1 MKTGTA
7 VFLKTV
13 LWVGLLG
20 TASLGCK
27 SSAQA
32 PCTPDQGNLKRAA
45 YHYEKALTAYREGLH
60 TAVWK
65 YLQIAKKTEPC
76 FAKVYLLE
84 AVVYEDEKKNDSAI
98 NAYLRALEIDPD
110 VFPNAYYSLARL
122 QASSGRYADAD
133 RNLSVFLGLP
143 NTSKSMR
150 EKAQML
156 QLRNQEAIR
165 LAGQTVPFQPRNI
178 GAGINTEYEEY
189 LPFVT
194 VDDQMM
200 IFTRRYLRPLD
211 PPVLEEDFFYSLR
224 DSSGAWQEAV
234 RMEEPINSDENEGA
248 LSISPDGRYLF
259 FAGCN
264 RADGWGSC
272 DIYASIKREDG
283 WGKPFNLG
291 KPINTSHWESQPC
304 LSSDGRT
311 LYFTSTRPGGFGKSD
326 LWRSRLMHGG
336 VWSEPENLGPN
347 INTEGDENSP
357 FLHPD
362 GKTLYFAS
370 NGHGGMGG
378 MDLFV
383 SRMDSNGNWSV
394 PQNLGYPINTSADET
409 TLSVNAKGD
418 TAYFSSDNLGGFGK
432 KDIYSFPL
440 YEQARPTTVSFMKG
454 VVSDAK
460 THEPL
465 AARFELISLKTGQT
479 RVSSVATA
487 KTGEFLVC
495 LPVDEPFA
503 LNVSC
508 SGYLF
513 HSEHIAL
520 DYGNAQ
526 KPMRKEIRLQP
537 IEKGTRIV
545 LENIFYQTDRYQ
557 LEKSSV
563 GELERIFLFLAQN
576 PKVRIEISGHTDNV
590 GSAPYNKTLSENRA
604 RAVADYLI
612 RKGIDASR
620 IEAAGYG
627 FDRPVADNQTEEGR
641 AKNRR
646 TELKIL

>member
-1 MKTGTA
+1 MKTGFSA
-7 VFLKTV
+7 FLKMIWLGGCSV
-13 LWVGLLG
+13 LTSVLCQLM
-20 TASLGCK
+20 
-27 SSAQA
+27 AQ
-32 PCTPDQGNLKRAA
+32 PCRPDPGNLKRAA
-45 YHYEKALTAYREGLH
+45 YHYEKAMTAYREGLSNA
-60 TAVWK
+60 TWK

-84 AVVYEDEKKNDSAI
+84 AVLYEDEKKTDSAI
-98 NAYLRALEIDPD
+98 NAYTRALAIDPD
-110 VFPNAYYSLARL
+110 VFPNAYYSLAKL
-122 QASSGRYADAD
+122 QSVSGRYTEANQ
-133 RNLSVFLGLP
+133 NLDTYLAYP
-143 NTSKSMR
+143 NISQSMR

-156 QLRNQEAIR
+156 QLRNKEALD
-165 LAGQTVPFQPRNI
+165 LARETVPFQPKNV
-178 GAGINTEYEEY
+178 GAGVNSEYDEY

-200 IFTRRYLRPLD
+200 IFTRRYMRPLD
-211 PPVLEEDFFYSLR
+211 PPVLEEDFFYSMR
-224 DSSGAWQEAV
+224 DSTGAWQEAV

-248 LSISPDGRYLF
+248 LFISPDGRYLF

-264 RADGWGSC
+264 RPDGWGSC
-272 DIYASIKREDG
+272 DIYASIKRGDG

-291 KPINTSHWESQPC
+291 QPINTSHWESQPC
-304 LSSDGRT
+304 FSSDGRT

-326 LWRSRLMHGG
+326 LWRSRLMQGG
-336 VWSEPENLGPN
+336 VWSEPENLGSN
-347 INTEGDENSP
+347 INTDGDENSP

-378 MDLFV
+378 LDLFV

-394 PQNLGYPINTSADET
+394 PQNLGYPINTNADET

-418 TAYFSSDNLGGFGK
+418 TAYFSSDNLGGYGQ
-432 KDIYSFPL
+432 KDIYSFAL
-440 YEQARPTTVSFMKG
+440 YEQARPSTVSFMKG
-454 VVSDAK
+454 IVLDAK
-460 THEPL
+460 TEQPL
-465 AARFELISLKTGQT
+465 AARFELISLQSGIT
-479 RVSSVATA
+479 RISSVATA

-508 SGYLF
+508 PGYLF
-513 HSEHIAL
+513 YSEHIAL
-520 DYGNAQ
+520 DYGNANQ
-526 KPMRKEIRLQP
+526 PMKKEILLQP
-537 IEKGTRIV
+537 IERGTHIV

-557 LEKSSV
+557 LEKSSI

-576 PKVRIEISGHTDNV
+576 PKVRIEISGHTDNT
-590 GSAPYNKTLSENRA
+590 GSEQYNKTLSENRA
-604 RAVADYLI
+604 KAVAEYLI
-612 RKGIDASR
+612 GKGIAADR
-620 IEAAGYG
+620 IVAKGYG
-627 FDRPVADNQTEEGR
+627 FDKPVADNQSEEGR

>member
-1 MKTGTA
+1 MKTETS
-7 VFLKTV
+7 VFFKT
-13 LWVGLLG
+13 LLLGGLLCVL
-20 TASLGCK
+20 AKFLPLR
-27 SSAQA
+27 AQA
-32 PCTPDQGNLKRAA
+32 SCQPDPGNLRRAEF
-45 YHYEKALTAYREGLH
+45 HYEKAMTAYREGLH
-60 TAVWK
+60 TAVRK

-76 FAKVYLLE
+76 FAKTYMLE

-98 NAYLRALEIDPD
+98 KAYEKALAIDPD

-122 QASSGRYADAD
+122 QATSGRYAEAD
-133 RNLSVFLGLP
+133 DNLRTYLAYP
-143 NTSKSMR
+143 NISKAMR
-150 EKAQML
+150 EKAQLL
-156 QLRNQEAIR
+156 QLRNEEALD
-165 LAGQTVPFQPRNI
+165 LAKDAVPFQPRNL
-178 GAGINTEYEEY
+178 GANINTEYEEY

-200 IFTRRYLRPLD
+200 IFTRRYMRPTD

-224 DSSGAWQEAV
+224 DTNGAWQMAQ
-234 RMEEPINSDENEGA
+234 RMEEPINSDDNEGA

-264 RADGWGSC
+264 RPDGWGSC
-272 DIYASIKREDG
+272 DIYASIKRDYG
-283 WGKPFNLG
+283 WSKPFNIG
-291 KPINTSHWESQPC
+291 KPVNTSHWESQPC

-311 LYFTSTRPGGFGKSD
+311 LYFTGTRPGGFGKSD
-326 LWRSRLMHGG
+326 LWRSRLMQGG

-347 INTEGDENSP
+347 INTSGDENSP

-383 SRMDSNGNWSV
+383 SRMDSNGNWSA

-409 TLSVNAKGD
+409 TLSVNARGD

-440 YEQARPTTVSFMKG
+440 YEQARPTTVSFMRG
-454 VVSDAK
+454 FVADAK
-460 THEPL
+460 THTPL
-465 AARFELISLKTGQT
+465 AAHFELISLKTGIT
-479 RVSSVATA
+479 RVSSTATA

-520 DYGNAQ
+520 DYGNAS
-526 KPMRKEIRLQP
+526 KPMEKEIWLQP
-537 IEKGTRIV
+537 IEKGTHIV
-545 LENIFYQTDRYQ
+545 LENIFYQTDKYQ
-557 LEKSSV
+557 LEKSST
-563 GELERIFLFLAQN
+563 GELERLFLFLAQN
-576 PKVRIEISGHTDNV
+576 PGVRIEISGHTDNV
-590 GSAPYNKTLSENRA
+590 GSAQYNKTLSENRA
-604 RAVADYLI
+604 KAVADYLTN
-612 RKGIDASR
+612 KGIDPAR
-620 IEAAGYG
+620 IVAVGYG
-627 FDRPVADNQTEEGR
+627 FDKPVADNQSEEGR

>member
-1 MKTGTA
+1 MKMIWLGGCS
-7 VFLKTV
+7 V
-13 LWVGLLG
+13 LTSVLCQLV
-20 TASLGCK
+20 
-27 SSAQA
+27 AQ
-32 PCTPDQGNLKRAA
+32 PCRPDPGNLKRAA
-45 YHYEKALTAYREGLH
+45 YHYEKAMTAYREGLSNA
-60 TAVWK
+60 TWK

-84 AVVYEDEKKNDSAI
+84 AVLYEDEKKTDSAI
-98 NAYLRALEIDPD
+98 NAYTRALAIDPD
-110 VFPNAYYSLARL
+110 VFPNAYYSLAKL
-122 QASSGRYADAD
+122 QSVSGRYTEANQ
-133 RNLSVFLGLP
+133 NLDTYLAYP
-143 NTSKSMR
+143 NISQSMR

-156 QLRNQEAIR
+156 QLRNKEALD
-165 LAGQTVPFQPRNI
+165 LARETVPFQPKNV
-178 GAGINTEYEEY
+178 GAGVNSEYDEY

-200 IFTRRYLRPLD
+200 IFTRRYMRPLD
-211 PPVLEEDFFYSLR
+211 PPVLEEDFFYSMR
-224 DSSGAWQEAV
+224 DSTGAWQEAV

-248 LSISPDGRYLF
+248 LFISPDGRYLF

-264 RADGWGSC
+264 RPDGWGSC
-272 DIYASIKREDG
+272 DIYASIKRGDG

-291 KPINTSHWESQPC
+291 QPINTSHWESQPC
-304 LSSDGRT
+304 FSSDGRT

-326 LWRSRLMHGG
+326 LWRSRLMQGG
-336 VWSEPENLGPN
+336 VWSEPENLGSN
-347 INTEGDENSP
+347 INTDGDENSP

-378 MDLFV
+378 LDLFV

-418 TAYFSSDNLGGFGK
+418 TAYFSSDNLGGYGQ
-432 KDIYSFPL
+432 KDIYSFAL
-440 YEQARPTTVSFMKG
+440 YEQARPSTVSFMKG
-454 VVSDAK
+454 IVLDAK
-460 THEPL
+460 TEQPL
-465 AARFELISLKTGQT
+465 AARFELISLQSGIT
-479 RVSSVATA
+479 RISSVATA

-508 SGYLF
+508 PGYLF
-513 HSEHIAL
+513 YSEHIAL
-520 DYGNAQ
+520 DYGNAKQ
-526 KPMRKEIRLQP
+526 PMKKEILLQP
-537 IEKGTRIV
+537 IERGTHIV

-557 LEKSSV
+557 LEKSSI

-576 PKVRIEISGHTDNV
+576 PKVRIEISGHTDNT
-590 GSAPYNKTLSENRA
+590 GSEQYNKTLSENRA
-604 RAVADYLI
+604 KAVAEYLI
-612 RKGIDASR
+612 GKGIAADR
-620 IEAAGYG
+620 IVAKGYG
-627 FDRPVADNQTEEGR
+627 FDKPVADNQSEEGR

>member
-1 MKTGTA
+1 MKTGTS
-7 VFLKTV
+7 VFFKTLL
-13 LWVGLLG
+13 LWGLLC
-20 TASLGCK
+20 ALADFLPLR
-27 SSAQA
+27 AQS
-32 PCTPDQGNLKRAA
+32 PCMPDPGNLKRAEF
-45 YHYEKALTAYREGLH
+45 HYEKAMTAYREGLH

-76 FAKVYLLE
+76 FAKTYMLE

-98 NAYLRALEIDPD
+98 KAYEKALAIDPD

-122 QASSGRYADAD
+122 QATSGRYAEAD
-133 RNLSVFLGLP
+133 DNLRTYLAYP
-143 NTSKSMR
+143 NISKAMR
-150 EKAQML
+150 EKAQLL
-156 QLRNQEAIR
+156 QLRNKEALD
-165 LAGQTVPFQPRNI
+165 LAKDAVPFQPRNL
-178 GAGINTEYEEY
+178 GANINTEYEEY

-200 IFTRRYLRPLD
+200 IFTRRYMRPTD

-224 DSSGAWQEAV
+224 DTNGAWQMAQ
-234 RMEEPINSDENEGA
+234 RMEEPINSDDNEGA

-264 RADGWGSC
+264 RSDGWGSC
-272 DIYASIKREDG
+272 DIYASIKRDYG
-283 WGKPFNLG
+283 WSKPFNLG
-291 KPINTSHWESQPC
+291 KPVNTSHWESQPC

-311 LYFTSTRPGGFGKSD
+311 LYFTGTRPGGFGKSD
-326 LWRSRLMHGG
+326 LWRSRLMQGG

-347 INTEGDENSP
+347 INTSGDENSP

-383 SRMDSNGNWSV
+383 SRMDSNGNWSA

-409 TLSVNAKGD
+409 TLSVNARGD

-440 YEQARPTTVSFMKG
+440 YEQARPTTVSFMRG
-454 VVSDAK
+454 FVADAK
-460 THEPL
+460 THTPL
-465 AARFELISLKTGQT
+465 AARFELISLKTGIT
-479 RVSSVATA
+479 RVSSTATA

-508 SGYLF
+508 AGYLF
-513 HSEHIAL
+513 YSEHIAL
-520 DYGNAQ
+520 DYGNAS
-526 KPMRKEIRLQP
+526 KPMEKEIWLQP
-537 IEKGTRIV
+537 IEKGTHIV
-545 LENIFYQTDRYQ
+545 LENIFYQTDKYQ
-557 LEKSSV
+557 LEKSST
-563 GELERIFLFLAQN
+563 GELERLFLFLAQN
-576 PKVRIEISGHTDNV
+576 PDVRIEISGHTDNV
-590 GSAPYNKTLSENRA
+590 GSAQYNKTLSENRA
-604 RAVADYLI
+604 KAVADYLKA
-612 RKGIDASR
+612 KGIDPAR
-620 IEAAGYG
+620 IVAVGYG
-627 FDRPVADNQTEEGR
+627 FDKPVADNQSEEGR

>member
-1 MKTGTA
+1 MTS
-7 VFLKTV
+7 V
-13 LWVGLLG
+13 LCQLV
-20 TASLGCK
+20 
-27 SSAQA
+27 AQ
-32 PCTPDQGNLKRAA
+32 PCRPDPGNLKRAA
-45 YHYEKALTAYREGLH
+45 YHYEKAMTAYREGLSNA
-60 TAVWK
+60 TWK

-84 AVVYEDEKKNDSAI
+84 AVLYEDEKKTDSAI
-98 NAYLRALEIDPD
+98 NAYTRALAIDPD
-110 VFPNAYYSLARL
+110 VFPNAYYSLAKL
-122 QASSGRYADAD
+122 QSVSGRYTEANQ
-133 RNLSVFLGLP
+133 NLDTYLAYP
-143 NTSKSMR
+143 NISQSMR

-156 QLRNQEAIR
+156 QLRNKEALD
-165 LAGQTVPFQPRNI
+165 LARETVPFQPKNV
-178 GAGINTEYEEY
+178 GAGVNSEYDEY

-200 IFTRRYLRPLD
+200 IFTRRYMRPLD
-211 PPVLEEDFFYSLR
+211 PPVLEEDFFYSMR
-224 DSSGAWQEAV
+224 DSTGAWQEAV

-248 LSISPDGRYLF
+248 LFISPDGRYLF

-264 RADGWGSC
+264 RPDGWGSC
-272 DIYASIKREDG
+272 DIYASIKRGDG

-291 KPINTSHWESQPC
+291 QPINTSHWESQPC
-304 LSSDGRT
+304 FSSDGRT

-326 LWRSRLMHGG
+326 LWRSRLMQGG
-336 VWSEPENLGPN
+336 VWSEPENLGSN
-347 INTEGDENSP
+347 INTDGDENSP

-378 MDLFV
+378 LDLFV

-418 TAYFSSDNLGGFGK
+418 TAYFSSDNLGGYGQ
-432 KDIYSFPL
+432 KDIYSFAL
-440 YEQARPTTVSFMKG
+440 YEQARPSTVSFMKG
-454 VVSDAK
+454 IVLDAK
-460 THEPL
+460 TEQPL
-465 AARFELISLKTGQT
+465 AARFELISLQSGIT
-479 RVSSVATA
+479 RISSVATA

-508 SGYLF
+508 PGYLF
-513 HSEHIAL
+513 YSEHIAL
-520 DYGNAQ
+520 DYGNAKQ
-526 KPMRKEIRLQP
+526 PMKKEILLQP
-537 IEKGTRIV
+537 IERGTHIV

-557 LEKSSV
+557 LEKSSI

-576 PKVRIEISGHTDNV
+576 PKVRIEISGHTDNT
-590 GSAPYNKTLSENRA
+590 GSEQYNKTLSENRA
-604 RAVADYLI
+604 KAVAEYLI
-612 RKGIDASR
+612 GKGIAADR
-620 IEAAGYG
+620 IVAKGYG
-627 FDRPVADNQTEEGR
+627 FDKPVADNQSEEGR

>member
-1 MKTGTA
+1 MKMIWLGGCS
-7 VFLKTV
+7 V
-13 LWVGLLG
+13 LTSVLCQLM
-20 TASLGCK
+20 
-27 SSAQA
+27 AQ
-32 PCTPDQGNLKRAA
+32 PCRPDPGNLKRAA
-45 YHYEKALTAYREGLH
+45 YHYEKAMTAYREGLSNA
-60 TAVWK
+60 TWK

-84 AVVYEDEKKNDSAI
+84 AVLYEDEKKTDSAI
-98 NAYLRALEIDPD
+98 NAYTRALAIDPD
-110 VFPNAYYSLARL
+110 VFPNAYYSLAKL
-122 QASSGRYADAD
+122 QSVSGRYTEANQ
-133 RNLSVFLGLP
+133 NLDTYLAYP
-143 NTSKSMR
+143 NISQSMR

-156 QLRNQEAIR
+156 QLRNKEALD
-165 LAGQTVPFQPRNI
+165 LARETVPFQPKNV
-178 GAGINTEYEEY
+178 GAGVNSEYDEY

-200 IFTRRYLRPLD
+200 IFTRRYMRPLD
-211 PPVLEEDFFYSLR
+211 PPVLEEDFFYSMR
-224 DSSGAWQEAV
+224 DSTGAWQEAV

-248 LSISPDGRYLF
+248 LFISPDGRYLF

-264 RADGWGSC
+264 RPDGWGSC
-272 DIYASIKREDG
+272 DIYASIKRGDG

-291 KPINTSHWESQPC
+291 QPINTSHWESQPC
-304 LSSDGRT
+304 FSSDGRT

-326 LWRSRLMHGG
+326 LWRSRLMQGG
-336 VWSEPENLGPN
+336 VWSEPENLGSN
-347 INTEGDENSP
+347 INTDGDENSP

-378 MDLFV
+378 LDLFV

-418 TAYFSSDNLGGFGK
+418 TAYFSSDNLGGYGQ
-432 KDIYSFPL
+432 KDIYSFAL
-440 YEQARPTTVSFMKG
+440 YEQARPSTVSFMKG
-454 VVSDAK
+454 IVLDAK
-460 THEPL
+460 TEQPL
-465 AARFELISLKTGQT
+465 AARFELISLQSGIT
-479 RVSSVATA
+479 RISSVATA
-487 KTGEFLVC
+487 NTGEFLVC

-508 SGYLF
+508 PGYLF
-513 HSEHIAL
+513 YSEHIAL
-520 DYGNAQ
+520 DYGNAKQ
-526 KPMRKEIRLQP
+526 PMKKEILLQP
-537 IEKGTRIV
+537 IERGTHIV

-557 LEKSSV
+557 LEKSSI

-576 PKVRIEISGHTDNV
+576 PKVRIEISGHTDNT
-590 GSAPYNKTLSENRA
+590 GSEQYNRTLSENRA
-604 RAVADYLI
+604 KAVAEYLI
-612 RKGIDASR
+612 GKGIAADR
-620 IEAAGYG
+620 IVAKGYG
-627 FDRPVADNQTEEGR
+627 FDKPVADNQSEEGR

>member
-1 MKTGTA
+1 M
-7 VFLKTV
+7 
-13 LWVGLLG
+13 
-20 TASLGCK
+20 
-27 SSAQA
+27 
-32 PCTPDQGNLKRAA
+32 
-45 YHYEKALTAYREGLH
+45 
-60 TAVWK
+60 
-65 YLQIAKKTEPC
+65 
-76 FAKVYLLE
+76 
-84 AVVYEDEKKNDSAI
+84 YEDEKKTDSAI
-98 NAYLRALEIDPD
+98 NAYLRALAIDPD

-122 QASSGRYADAD
+122 QATSGRYAEAD
-133 RNLSVFLGLP
+133 KNLSTFLAFP
-143 NTSKSMR
+143 NISKSMR

-156 QLRNQEAIR
+156 QLRNKESIQ
-165 LAGQTVPFQPRNI
+165 LASETVPFQPKNI

-224 DSSGAWQEAV
+224 DSTGAWQEAV

-264 RADGWGSC
+264 RTDGWGSC

-394 PQNLGYPINTSADET
+394 PQNLGFPINTSADET

-454 VVSDAK
+454 FVSDAK

-465 AARFELISLKTGQT
+465 SARFELISLKTGQT

-520 DYGNAQ
+520 DYG
-526 KPMRKEIRLQP
+526 
-537 IEKGTRIV
+537 
-545 LENIFYQTDRYQ
+545 
-557 LEKSSV
+557 
-563 GELERIFLFLAQN
+563 
-576 PKVRIEISGHTDNV
+576 
-590 GSAPYNKTLSENRA
+590 
-604 RAVADYLI
+604 
-612 RKGIDASR
+612 
-620 IEAAGYG
+620 
-627 FDRPVADNQTEEGR
+627 
-641 AKNRR
+641 
-646 TELKIL
+646 